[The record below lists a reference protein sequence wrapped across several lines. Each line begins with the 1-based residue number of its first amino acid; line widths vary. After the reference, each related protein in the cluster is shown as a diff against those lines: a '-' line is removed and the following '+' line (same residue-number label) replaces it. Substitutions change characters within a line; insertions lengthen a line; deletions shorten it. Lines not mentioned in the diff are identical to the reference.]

1 MKLAVSVLPNI
12 LVAVGEGIGALAVVL
27 VVPEF
32 PDLLGAVCVG
42 EGALAVA
49 LTVPVLPDILVAA
62 GKGVS
67 ALAVRPTG
75 GRHIGITRRQSA
87 LPKGWHGQTN
97 EKGENDSHWHIL
109 TRGHT

>member
-1 MKLAVSVLPNI
+1 MKLAVSVLPDI
-12 LVAVGEGIGALAVVL
+12 LVAVGEGIGAPAVT
-27 VVPEF
+27 
-32 PDLLGAVCVG
+32 
-42 EGALAVA
+42 
-49 LTVPVLPDILVAA
+49 LTAPVLTGILMTV
-62 GKGVS
+62 GIGGGG
-67 ALAVRPTG
+67 LAIRPTG